1 MNLPRLLTD
10 FQERFGKKSAE
21 CIQLLGI
28 EYENWNYFKQ
38 IILNVAEKLGHP
50 NIDTYFICMIIL
62 IRHQFKPRLWNSESF
77 VLFLNYVDPELT
89 KMFFY
94 IIHGIIQHPFFG
106 SYCVSERQNCRMKLG
121 YVRLYEFTNLEYFG
135 FEFYDSLVEINAY
148 FMGHI
153 PVHLPMPFFQSK
165 LHLCDLDVAQFRQS
179 SLRQRQQMLVISGLS
194 RLLVCRLFFKDTR
207 LSRQMKTILLRNF

>member
-1 MNLPRLLTD
+1 MPRLLTD

-50 NIDTYFICMIIL
+50 NIDTYFTCMIIL

-121 YVRLYEFTNLEYFG
+121 YVRLYELTNLEYFG

-153 PVHLPMPFFQSK
+153 PVHRPSPFFQ
-165 LHLCDLDVAQFRQS
+165 LRLRLCELDVAQFRKS
-179 SLRQRQQMLVISGLS
+179 SLRQKQQMLVISGLS

>member
-1 MNLPRLLTD
+1 MNLPKLLTD
-10 FQERFGKKSAE
+10 FQEGFGKKSAE

-38 IILNVAEKLGHP
+38 IILNVAEKLGHF
-50 NIDTYFICMIIL
+50 NIDTYFTCMIIL

-89 KMFFY
+89 KIFFY

-121 YVRLYEFTNLEYFG
+121 YVRHYELTNLEYFG
-135 FEFYDSLVEINAY
+135 FEFYDALVEINRY
-148 FMGHI
+148 FLKFI
-153 PVHLPMPFFQSK
+153 PVYSPMPFFLSR
-165 LHLCDLDVAQFRQS
+165 LHLCDLDVAQFRKS
-179 SLRQRQQMLVISGLS
+179 SLRQRQKMLVISGLS
-194 RLLVCRLFFKDTR
+194 RLLVRRLFFKDTR